1 MRVSVLA
8 SGSNGNAT
16 CIKTTN
22 ESFLIDDGLS
32 FKMLYARM
40 EETNNDIHNLSSI
53 FITHEHIDHVSGL
66 KVLLKRKQLNC
77 YLTRGTYEGLN
88 SETKAIVA
96 ENNVI
101 FIQSGDEI
109 LIDDCKITV
118 IATHHDAKEPVGY
131 VIEQLDKKVV
141 YITDTGYVDQK
152 YFPLLK
158 DANLYVMESNYDVE
172 LLWSSSRPFDLK
184 KRIDGDYGHMSNIAS
199 AVLLAKLYGPNTK
212 QVVFAHISD
221 DCNYYHIPKLIINEH
236 KKVYEEVG
244 INCEEI
250 EFIFASRNGV
260 TGVYE
265 I

>member
-1 MRVSVLA
+1 M
-8 SGSNGNAT
+8 
-16 CIKTTN
+16 
-22 ESFLIDDGLS
+22 
-32 FKMLYARM
+32 
-40 EETNNDIHNLSSI
+40 
-53 FITHEHIDHVSGL
+53 
-66 KVLLKRKQLNC
+66 LKRKQLNC

-96 ENNVI
+96 QNNII

-184 KRIDGDYGHMSNIAS
+184 KRIDGDYGHMSNEAS
-199 AVLLAKLYGPNTK
+199 AVMMSKLIGPKTK
-212 QVVFAHISD
+212 KIVYAHISD
-221 DCNYYHIPKLIINEH
+221 DCNYYHMPEFIKNAH
-236 KKVYEEVG
+236 KKVYSECGVDYSNIDLYCG
-244 INCEEI
+244 N
-250 EFIFASRNGV
+250 RKGV
-260 TGVYE
+260 TGVFE
-265 I
+265 L